1 MYSNETNRR
10 NRNGKTEKS
19 VECNKR
25 IYGKF
30 DIEELTIIEDD
41 EDSVAFSGNIEK
53 FLHPCETM
61 QNEAYRIKMSEVK
74 RVLNFN
80 DEKLFIFI

>member
-1 MYSNETNRR
+1 M
-10 NRNGKTEKS
+10 EKQKKVLNVIKGYMS
-19 VECNKR
+19 
-25 IYGKF
+25 KF

-41 EDSVAFSGNIEK
+41 EDSVIFSGDVEK

-61 QNEAYRIKMSEVK
+61 QNEEYRIKMTEVK